1 MKKMVLVRIDDRLIH
16 GQIAT
21 QWLKEVKGNE
31 VLIIDDDL
39 PNDAMMT
46 RLCKAVAP
54 PGVKVE
60 VQTVIEATEFIKNGN
75 DDLNTVIL
83 VKEPSILERLIDK
96 GIPIPTIILGGMGQ
110 KIGRKKFNRNISASE
125 EEIACMR
132 RIVEKG
138 SKILYQLVPAEK
150 AKNIDSLL

>member
-1 MKKMVLVRIDDRLIH
+1 MKKLVLVRIDDRLIH

-31 VLIIDDDL
+31 VLIVDDDL

-46 RLCKAVAP
+46 RICKAVAP
-54 PGVKVE
+54 PGVSVE
-60 VQTVIEATEFIKNGN
+60 IQSVDEATEYIRNGSEK
-75 DDLNTVIL
+75 LNTVIL
-83 VKEPSILERLIDK
+83 VKEPSIVERLIDN
-96 GIPIPTIILGGMGQ
+96 GITIPTIILGGMGQ
-110 KIGRKKFNRNISASE
+110 KAGRAKFNKNISASE
-125 EEIACMR
+125 EEIDCMR